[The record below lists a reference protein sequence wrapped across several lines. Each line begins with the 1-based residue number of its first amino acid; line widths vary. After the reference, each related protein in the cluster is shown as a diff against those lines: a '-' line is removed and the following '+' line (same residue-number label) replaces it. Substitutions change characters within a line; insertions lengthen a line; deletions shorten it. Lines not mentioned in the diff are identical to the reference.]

1 MILSFIGG
9 LGGFLEW
16 GIVGVFIGP
25 VVLAVAYDLV
35 LRWMR
40 QPAAGTASLPATPP
54 EPEPVQPAGG

>member
-1 MILSFIGG
+1 MLLSFIGG

-40 QPAAGTASLPATPP
+40 QPRPAAADQPPPTP
-54 EPEPVQPAGG
+54 EPAGPSGA